1 MVFPNTQR
9 TDENE
14 YELFKNTQMQYIDS
28 PFVLTAAL
36 HKPEGRPISRLP
48 IIRKQDD
55 PVAWL
60 KRHLSVSFPRIME
73 VSLSADD
80 PEEAADIVTAVVD
93 AYKSEVV
100 DNEMDKRRQRV
111 SELERLYTDKDQEVR
126 NRRNDLK
133 QLAEQLGTAESETLN
148 LKQKLTLEELA
159 LYRQSIGTARFRGG
173 AAAKRIGLAS
183 SRT

>member
-1 MVFPNTQR
+1 MVFPNVQR

-14 YELFKNTQMQYIDS
+14 YELFKNTQIEYIIS
-28 PFVLTAAL
+28 PFVLAAAL

-60 KRHLSVSFPRIME
+60 KSHLSVSSPGHSEIIK

-93 AYKSEVV
+93 AYKSQAV
-100 DNEMDKRRQRV
+100 DTEMEKRRERV
-111 SELERLYTDKDQEVR
+111 NELEQIYT
-126 NRRNDLK
+126 NN
-133 QLAEQLGTAESETLN
+133 EQMVHNKRTLLSN
-148 LKQKLTLEELA
+148 WPNNWE
-159 LYRQSIGTARFRGG
+159 RP
-173 AAAKRIGLAS
+173 KRKTS
-183 SRT
+183 T